1 MGVLWMQA
9 PFFVLARRSVGLLDI
24 LISDLEEDDKFAAVN
39 KATNATV
46 VALGK
51 TLAFLAVVLGASA
64 WTYWYWWP
72 QLLWLDTLSTNWK
85 FGVFTAGT
93 VLPFLY
99 PRKKKSAY
107 GAMAQLFHHLI
118 LDHYHIG

>member
-1 MGVLWMQA
+1 MFEALLIAFPLISGIILGMGVLWMQA

-64 WTYWYWWP
+64 
-72 QLLWLDTLSTNWK
+72 
-85 FGVFTAGT
+85 
-93 VLPFLY
+93 
-99 PRKKKSAY
+99 
-107 GAMAQLFHHLI
+107 
-118 LDHYHIG
+118 